1 VDGIRTRSIK
11 ITNKKNKTMATTASL
26 TLVSTDI
33 AGDPVNVTKQA
44 TLTKAGSL
52 NDLDQST
59 GLSRVHLR
67 SATSKVLLAANAE
80 GNNLAAKVY
89 IINKSTDPTLYISVK
104 INAQSIGKLYGGDF
118 MFIPWS
124 QTDTSAK
131 ISVAA
136 TSWTSSTGDM
146 PVEYALFHEDTDFL
160 TNA

>member
-1 VDGIRTRSIK
+1 
-11 ITNKKNKTMATTASL
+11 MATTATL
-26 TLVSTDI
+26 TIASSDI
-33 AGDPVNVTKQA
+33 AGDPVSVSKTS
-44 TLTKAGSL
+44 TLSKAGSL

-67 SATSKVLLAANAE
+67 SATNKVLLAANAE

-89 IINKSTDPTLYISVK
+89 IINKSTDASLYLTVT
-104 INAQSIGKLYGGDF
+104 INAQTIGKLYGGDF

-124 QTDTSAK
+124 QTDTAAS
-131 ISVAA
+131 IEVAA
-136 TSWTSSTGDM
+136 TNWTASTGDI

>member
-1 VDGIRTRSIK
+1 
-11 ITNKKNKTMATTASL
+11 MATTATL
-26 TLVSTDI
+26 TLASSDI
-33 AGDPVNVTKQA
+33 AGDPVSVSKTA
-44 TLTKAGSL
+44 TLTKAGST

-67 SATSKVLLAANAE
+67 SATNKVLLAANAE

-89 IINKSTDPTLYISVK
+89 IINKSTDASLYLTVT
-104 INAQSIGKLYGGDF
+104 INAQTIGELYAGDF

-124 QTDTSAK
+124 QTDTDAD
-131 ISVAA
+131 IEVAA
-136 TSWTSSTGDM
+136 TNWTASTGDI

>member
-1 VDGIRTRSIK
+1 
-11 ITNKKNKTMATTASL
+11 MATTATL
-26 TLVSTDI
+26 TIASSDI
-33 AGDPVNVTKQA
+33 AGDPVSVSKTA
-44 TLTKAGSL
+44 TLSKAGSL

-67 SATSKVLLAANAE
+67 SASNKVLLAANAE

-89 IINKSTDPTLYISVK
+89 IINKSTDASLYLTVT
-104 INAQSIGKLYGGDF
+104 INAQTIGKLYGGDF

-124 QTDTSAK
+124 QTDTAAS
-131 ISVAA
+131 IEVAA
-136 TSWTSSTGDM
+136 TNWTASTGDI